1 MLLAGARIIG
11 CAPLQTLILGSGF
24 GERPDGDDQAS
35 TRPLDTAT
43 LEPSPQTLE
52 QFTLNFLAF
61 RGVKLSRKTMQK
73 ALGLNKDQMTQ
84 LLDQLELSGKI
95 GTSYARQ
102 VHYVFAGTC
111 LRTVATR
118 ATTTKSSTTQAATT
132 RAIRPKAR

>member
-1 MLLAGARIIG
+1 M
-11 CAPLQTLILGSGF
+11 
-24 GERPDGDDQAS
+24 
-35 TRPLDTAT
+35 
-43 LEPSPQTLE
+43 E

-95 GTSYARQ
+95 ERHTHAKSTTYSLAHAQDGSDQ
-102 VHYVFAGTC
+102 
-111 LRTVATR
+111 

>member
-1 MLLAGARIIG
+1 MDSANARTVTI
-11 CAPLQTLILGSGF
+11 
-24 GERPDGDDQAS
+24 RPVP
-35 TRPLDTAT
+35 RPLDTAT

-95 GTSYARQ
+95 ERHTHA
-102 VHYVFAGTC
+102 
-111 LRTVATR
+111 
-118 ATTTKSSTTQAATT
+118 KSTTYSLAHASG
-132 RAIRPKAR
+132 R

>member
-1 MLLAGARIIG
+1 MLWPAHASSD

-95 GTSYARQ
+95 ERHTHA
-102 VHYVFAGTC
+102 
-111 LRTVATR
+111 
-118 ATTTKSSTTQAATT
+118 KSTTYSLAHASG
-132 RAIRPKAR
+132 R